1 MALPGNFQVFTRI
14 GRGKKGGKHSD
25 SRDGESLF
33 QTRAEET
40 KLSFISRNFVF
51 PDLGITFQ

>member
-14 GRGKKGGKHSD
+14 GREEREANSD

-40 KLSFISRNFVF
+40 KLNFISRNFVF